1 MYTKE
6 ELSRQ
11 RQAFWTAFGQYMRPV
26 PGADGER
33 VNWVNY
39 KTGVPGIYFRMD
51 AGNVEARIGI
61 EMTHTDNAMRR
72 SVYDRFVAL
81 KGVLH
86 GATGEEW
93 QWNPLLTDESGRT
106 ISRIGM
112 QLQGVN
118 ISNHDDWPRLIS
130 FFKERIV
137 ALDEFWSMVKPG
149 FE

>member
-11 RQAFWTAFGQYMRPV
+11 RQAFWTAFGLYMRPV

-39 KTGVPGIYFRMD
+39 KTGVPGIFFRMD
-51 AGNVEARIGI
+51 AANGEATIGI
-61 EMTHTDNAMRR
+61 ELVHTDMAMQRT
-72 SVYDRFVAL
+72 VYERLVAL
-81 KGVLH
+81 RAVLQS
-86 GATGEEW
+86 TVGEEW
-93 QWNPLLTDESGRT
+93 QWQAMMQDDSGRV
-106 ISRIGM
+106 ISRVGTR
-112 QLQGVN
+112 LQGVN
-118 ISNHDDWPRLIS
+118 ISNTEDWPRLIS

>member
-1 MYTKE
+1 MYTRE

-51 AGNVEARIGI
+51 AGNGEARIGI
-61 EMTHTDNAMRR
+61 ELVHTDMALQRAA
-72 SVYDRFVAL
+72 YETLVAL
-81 KGVLH
+81 KAVLH
-86 GATGEEW
+86 GTVGEEW
-93 QWNPLLTDESGRT
+93 EWQYMQEDEIGRT
-106 ISRIGM
+106 ISRVGTR
-112 QLQGVN
+112 LPGVN
-118 ISNHDDWPRLIS
+118 ISNTDDWPRLIS

>member
-26 PGADGER
+26 PGAEGGR

-39 KTGVPGIYFRMD
+39 KTGVAGIYFRMD
-51 AGNVEARIGI
+51 AGNGEARIAI
-61 EMTHTDNAMRR
+61 ELVHTDMALQRAA
-72 SVYDRFVAL
+72 YEALVAL
-81 KGVLH
+81 KAVLH
-86 GATGEEW
+86 STVGEEW
-93 QWNPLLTDESGRT
+93 EWLPMMQDESGRIT
-106 ISRIGM
+106 SRVGTR
-112 QLQGVN
+112 LQGAN
-118 ISNHDDWPRLIS
+118 ISDTEDWPRLIS

>member
-11 RQAFWTAFGQYMRPV
+11 RQAFWTAFGLYMRPV
-26 PGADGER
+26 PGADGEK

-51 AGNVEARIGI
+51 AWNGEARIDI
-61 EMTHTDNAMRR
+61 ELVHTDLATQRT
-72 SVYDRFVAL
+72 VFDRLIAL
-81 KGVLH
+81 KAALH
-86 GATGEEW
+86 GAVGEEW
-93 QWNPLLTDESGRT
+93 QWQPMMQDESGRI
-106 ISRIGM
+106 ISRVGTS
-112 QLQGVN
+112 LRGVQ
-118 ISNHDDWPRLIS
+118 ISNTEDWPRLIS